1 MDTAE
6 PDLERPLPG
15 PWLPAYSRPST
26 MTRRLA
32 ISPLLQSVL
41 YHLLVKEGCEHRFA
55 WGMFAAVTPVRF
67 LETESRKTVMT
78 VVTWL
83 LSHSLAWLVE
93 MNRCLHETE
102 IGKFLGL

>member
-1 MDTAE
+1 
-6 PDLERPLPG
+6 
-15 PWLPAYSRPST
+15 
-26 MTRRLA
+26 
-32 ISPLLQSVL
+32 
-41 YHLLVKEGCEHRFA
+41 
-55 WGMFAAVTPVRF
+55 MFAAVTPVRF

-83 LSHSLAWLVE
+83 VE

>member
-1 MDTAE
+1 MVV
-6 PDLERPLPG
+6 
-15 PWLPAYSRPST
+15 
-26 MTRRLA
+26 LA

-55 WGMFAAVTPVRF
+55 WGMFAAMTPVRF

-78 VVTWL
+78 MVTWL